1 MVRIFLAIPLPA
13 EERRA
18 LGRIA
23 RAIPF
28 GGKGL
33 RPVKAENIHITLKFI
48 GDCPEARISLLS
60 DACRR
65 AAAQLSSFSLTLKGT
80 GVFPTPLRPRV
91 MWAGLAGDLDRL
103 RRLFNAVEDG
113 LHPLGFPRDSREFR
127 PHVTLARI
135 KGRVPPEVVTSFL
148 QTPLHRSPFVVDRF
162 SLFSST
168 LRPQGPI
175 YQELESF
182 PLQ

>member
-13 EERRA
+13 EERQA

-33 RPVKAENIHITLKFI
+33 KSVKAENIHITLKFI
-48 GDCPEARISLLS
+48 GECPEGKISLLS

-65 AAAQLSSFSLTLKGT
+65 AAAQLSPFSLMLKGT

-91 MWAGLAGDLDRL
+91 MWAGLAGDLTQL
-103 RRLFNAVEDG
+103 RRLFNAVEDE
-113 LHPLGFPRDSREFR
+113 LHPLGFPRDLREFK

-135 KGRVPPEVVTSFL
+135 KGRIPPEVVTGFL
-148 QTPLHRSPFVVDRF
+148 KTSLHRNPFVVDRF
-162 SLFSST
+162 TLFSST